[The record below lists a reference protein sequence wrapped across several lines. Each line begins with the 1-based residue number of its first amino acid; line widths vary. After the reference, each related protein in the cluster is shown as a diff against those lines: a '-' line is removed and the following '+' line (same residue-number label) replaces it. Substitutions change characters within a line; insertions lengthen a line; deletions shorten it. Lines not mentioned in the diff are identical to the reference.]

1 MGAIRRELFVPL
13 PQIWNLRTFNEKLLA
28 RCMARSDK
36 PHYAKGE
43 SERQL
48 FCEDAFAL
56 LDLPAAEFKAMSYK
70 RMRADKYGNITLDG
84 RHRYSSAPELGGAEL
99 IVGKGAFDVEIY
111 DEQGELVVAHE
122 RAWGEMPTETVEP
135 ASQLALLC
143 RKPAGWPNSRVRATL
158 SDDLRAWMDAMDEE
172 QRRSALRIMRDA
184 AAESGYGPMVAA
196 MERTSALGQSP
207 DRASV
212 LLVASGICNGRDV
225 ISYEEKVD
233 LAAYDSAFS
242 TAGGDHGA

>member
-56 LDLPAAEFKAMSYK
+56 LDLPAAEFRAMSFK

-111 DEQGELVVAHE
+111 DEQGALVVVHE
-122 RAWGEMPTETVEP
+122 SLGREADRDRGACEP
-135 ASQLALLC
+135 AA
-143 RKPAGWPNSRVRATL
+143 
-158 SDDLRAWMDAMDEE
+158 
-172 QRRSALRIMRDA
+172 
-184 AAESGYGPMVAA
+184 
-196 MERTSALGQSP
+196 
-207 DRASV
+207 ASV
-212 LLVASGICNGRDV
+212 QEARGLAPTPACARRCPTTSGRGWTRWTKSSAGPRCAS
-225 ISYEEKVD
+225 
-233 LAAYDSAFS
+233 
-242 TAGGDHGA
+242 